1 MTPADMTL
9 GDAETGLPDHLYDL
23 VLLLQQAAADVV
35 RYRAFAEDARG
46 ADDQELAEWLDE
58 LAQSD
63 RDIVQ
68 RAKRMLN
75 ERLRSTAS

>member
-1 MTPADMTL
+1 MTL

-23 VLLLQQAAADVV
+23 VLLLQQAASDVV

-46 ADDQELAEWLDE
+46 ADDQELADWLDE
-58 LAQSD
+58 LAQKD
-63 RDIVQ
+63 REIVQ
-68 RAKRMLN
+68 GAKRMLN